1 MKKHIV
7 TLVFVCSVLGLQA
20 QNRKHVANFSLF
32 QQYFNPALTGYEGSM
47 VKTFHRNQW
56 TGFEDAP
63 KTIFVSG
70 ELDVA
75 DLAGWKNTDL
85 VKTRH
90 EDGYNRQLGG
100 RHAFGVV
107 VLNDRFGPFT
117 ENQIHLSYGSRV
129 RLTETMSLRMGGAL
143 TYSGQRLDGSRLTI
157 DQENDPEFQDVL
169 GRRSGVNKFDLNLG
183 LMLTADAFYVGYAMQ
198 DVTNG
203 KMMTSGDGHFTDMFP
218 RTHVAQAGYRKA
230 VTEQFGMV
238 ANGIYQY
245 NSRLRETIEGQL
257 KGVYQNTAWLGA
269 GYRHNLAYNLTAGI
283 RLNQLKIAYVYET
296 PIRDAI
302 YLNKATNEI
311 SLTYNL
317 FQMKYP
323 KFSNQVSMW

>member
-1 MKKHIV
+1 
-7 TLVFVCSVLGLQA
+7 
-20 QNRKHVANFSLF
+20 
-32 QQYFNPALTGYEGSM
+32 M

-63 KTIFVSG
+63 KTIFASV

-85 VKTRH
+85 VKTRQA
-90 EDGYNRQLGG
+90 DGYNRQLGG
-100 RHAFGVV
+100 RHAFGVA

-117 ENQIHLSYGSRV
+117 ESQIHLSYGSRV

-143 TYSGQRLDGSRLTI
+143 TYSGQRLDGNRLTI
-157 DQENDPEFQDVL
+157 DQENDPEFQDML
-169 GRRSGVNKFDLNLG
+169 GRRSSVNKFDLNLG
-183 LMLTADAFYVGYAMQ
+183 LMLTDEDFYVGYAMQ
-198 DVTNG
+198 DVTSGN
-203 KMMTSGDGHFTDMFP
+203 MLTSGDDHFPDMFP
-218 RTHVAQAGYRKA
+218 RTHVVQVGYRKA
-230 VTEQFGMV
+230 VTEQFGVV
-238 ANGIYQY
+238 ANGMYQY
-245 NSRLRETIEGQL
+245 NDRLQETLEGQL
-257 KGVYQNTAWLGA
+257 KAVYQNTFWLGA
-269 GYRHNLAYNLTAGI
+269 GYRHNLAYNLTTGL

-296 PIRDAI
+296 PIRDAL

-317 FQMKYP
+317 FQVKHP